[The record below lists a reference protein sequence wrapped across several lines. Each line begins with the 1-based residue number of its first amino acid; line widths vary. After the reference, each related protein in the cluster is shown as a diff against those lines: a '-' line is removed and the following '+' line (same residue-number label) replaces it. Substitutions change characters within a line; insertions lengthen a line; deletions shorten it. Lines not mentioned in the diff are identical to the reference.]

1 MVRHHRLRFG
11 AVLVAL
17 VLIAAACGDDDSG
30 GSASGDGQGAI
41 TIALGSEPT
50 TLDPQVRD
58 DGGER
63 AINDNIYDT
72 LLKRD
77 AKGELQPS
85 VASEM
90 PTQVDDTHWSVKIRD
105 GISFTN
111 GEALDA
117 AAVAA
122 SWTRILDPA
131 LKSEQSSFT
140 EGITKAE
147 AQDDGTVLFTT
158 DGFDPVFA
166 SQLYW
171 IKLVPPKY
179 SSDSAFAEK
188 PVGSGPYQLTEWV
201 RGDHIV
207 LETNPDYWGDEKPS
221 IGKVTYKFVSEGGTR
236 LSGLKSGE
244 FDLIT
249 NLLPEDVSQAPNSAH
264 VRGLEHPVMIL
275 NSFDGVTSDVRV
287 RQAMNYA
294 IDKQA
299 LADNL
304 FGGFAA
310 VDDCQILSP
319 SFFGYNPDLKPYA
332 YDLEKAKSLIADAG
346 AEGAQIDI
354 VGEAGRWLKDREV
367 IEAVANYW
375 SEAGLKPNVQIFE
388 FDEYLNRLFDRD
400 TRAPAIFVSSSN
412 ELLDA
417 SRQLSAFYAIDGNGA
432 SNKDEEMD
440 SLITQARTET
450 DEGKRES
457 LYQDAVKRACDNA
470 YFAFLLNN
478 EDIYGMSKRLDWTP
492 RVDAKLILSEMKL
505 A

>member
-188 PVGSGPYQLTEWV
+188 PVGLG
-201 RGDHIV
+201 R
-207 LETNPDYWGDEKPS
+207 
-221 IGKVTYKFVSEGGTR
+221 
-236 LSGLKSGE
+236 
-244 FDLIT
+244 
-249 NLLPEDVSQAPNSAH
+249 
-264 VRGLEHPVMIL
+264 
-275 NSFDGVTSDVRV
+275 TS
-287 RQAMNYA
+287 
-294 IDKQA
+294 
-299 LADNL
+299 
-304 FGGFAA
+304 
-310 VDDCQILSP
+310 
-319 SFFGYNPDLKPYA
+319 
-332 YDLEKAKSLIADAG
+332 
-346 AEGAQIDI
+346 
-354 VGEAGRWLKDREV
+354 
-367 IEAVANYW
+367 
-375 SEAGLKPNVQIFE
+375 
-388 FDEYLNRLFDRD
+388 
-400 TRAPAIFVSSSN
+400 
-412 ELLDA
+412 
-417 SRQLSAFYAIDGNGA
+417 
-432 SNKDEEMD
+432 
-440 SLITQARTET
+440 
-450 DEGKRES
+450 
-457 LYQDAVKRACDNA
+457 
-470 YFAFLLNN
+470 
-478 EDIYGMSKRLDWTP
+478 
-492 RVDAKLILSEMKL
+492 
-505 A
+505 